1 MLTIVFLSSLTANM
15 QRRVRHFFIT
25 LISLGMSFKPLKM
38 EGWPYLRITFME
50 LAVNKSTLP
59 FVPMLVH
66 LRKDASSVLDGR
78 VWRVSHQQIISN
90 RSDRYNFPVQWMQ
103 TSIAQRCQQ
112 PRSPTDHPS
121 LNCGKRK
128 RCTPEPWNTWWL
140 MV

>member
-1 MLTIVFLSSLTANM
+1 
-15 QRRVRHFFIT
+15 
-25 LISLGMSFKPLKM
+25 MSFKPLKM

-90 RSDRYNFPVQWMQ
+90 RSDRYNFLVQWMQ
-103 TSIAQRCQQ
+103 ASI
-112 PRSPTDHPS
+112 S
-121 LNCGKRK
+121 LLRDEATLC
-128 RCTPEPWNTWWL
+128 
-140 MV
+140 